1 MTDDPATTDQAS
13 ALSLTHLVLP
23 PREGATAGA
32 APPLLLLLHGR
43 GSDERDLLGLAGAL
57 DPRFLVVSAR
67 APDSLPPGY
76 HWYDLLAVGRPEPES
91 FARSRALLARFVGEA
106 VAAYGADASQ
116 VFSLGFSQGA
126 VMTGTLLL
134 TRPDLIAGAVML
146 SGYLPLRS
154 GLAIDA
160 AALERKPA
168 FVGHGTSDA
177 VISADFG
184 REARAFLGQ
193 AGADLTYHEGRFD
206 HRITPEE
213 LAAVAAWLTARL
225 GAPAPSAASPLAAR
239 SATVNDPSTVAE
251 HQEHPR

>member
-1 MTDDPATTDQAS
+1 MTDDPATTGQSS
-13 ALSLTHLVLP
+13 ALSLPHLVLRPRAAP
-23 PREGATAGA
+23 PGGA

-67 APDSLPPGY
+67 APDPLPPGY
-76 HWYDLLAVGRPEPES
+76 HWYDLLAVGRPEPQS
-91 FARSRALLARFVGEA
+91 FARSRALLERFVGEA
-106 VAAYGADASQ
+106 VGAYGADPGR

-134 TRPDLIAGAVML
+134 TRPDLIAGAVLL

-160 AALERKPA
+160 AALRGKPV
-168 FVGHGTSDA
+168 FVGHGSADP
-177 VISADFG
+177 VISVDFG
-184 REARAFLGQ
+184 REAEAFLGQ

-225 GAPAPSAASPLAAR
+225 GAPAPS
-239 SATVNDPSTVAE
+239 TT
-251 HQEHPR
+251 